1 MVQVISHAD
10 EQHSLQVVLTNPS
23 VIFLDSALQ
32 KIFSN
37 DTQREGAKAWLASR
51 ELEGLKQE
59 VRSRRGSLNLHLD
72 GRTFVLQA
80 DRDFILPDGSLK
92 IVRLAQT

>member
-23 VIFLDSALQ
+23 VIFLDSSLQ
-32 KIFSN
+32 KVFSN
-37 DTQREGAKAWLASR
+37 DTQREAAKAWLASR

-59 VRSRRGSLNLHLD
+59 VSSCQGSLHLHLD
-72 GRTFVLQA
+72 GHSFVLQA
-80 DRDFILPDGSLK
+80 DRDFILPDGSLESVK
-92 IVRLAQT
+92 LAQM